1 MDRFYREIF
10 QFVQTYIKIKI
21 GWHCGHLRRNSI
33 YIYIPHLCRVHRV
46 YLMVRQKCAPEIW
59 HFFYCT
65 TSQRVTLNS
74 PITRKGIY
82 GQFFK
87 IFRRKTNSANAFVA
101 WTARTIRRL
110 IILRYFTRIN
120 RCVVALNVRDAAVNC
135 ARFFFVRTISNAVWC
150 HKTYVERFTAH
161 VGSRFDVR
169 MGEQKDDKKGKWI
182 AYQLRVRR
190 N

>member
-1 MDRFYREIF
+1 MDRFYRAIF

-21 GWHCGHLRRNSI
+21 GWHCGHSRRNS
-33 YIYIPHLCRVHRV
+33 IYIPHLCRVHRV

-74 PITRKGIY
+74 PITREGIY

-110 IILRYFTRIN
+110 IILRYFTRMN

-135 ARFFFVRTISNAVWC
+135 ARFFLFEQYQTLYGVTKPMWNVLPHMWVLDSTCGWVSKRTTKREN
-150 HKTYVERFTAH
+150 E
-161 VGSRFDVR
+161 
-169 MGEQKDDKKGKWI
+169 
-182 AYQLRVRR
+182 
-190 N
+190 